1 MFSLFTKSN
10 DAMDLTCLP
19 KIRNRDLPLQLQQP
33 PLLQRLKR
41 TTLNFLKISVI
52 FGIVLFVVIM
62 SFGDGT
68 RAKQALVN
76 FSIGDTWQAT
86 VALMQNNFNEKSG
99 EETKSDS
106 SGKR

>member
-10 DAMDLTCLP
+10 NAMDLTCLP

-41 TTLNFLKISVI
+41 TTLSFLKISVI

-86 VALMQNNFNEKSG
+86 VVLMQNNFNEKAG
-99 EETKSDS
+99 VEIKSDS
-106 SGKR
+106 PGKR